1 MIRRIKIKNFRS
13 LDVDFQLD
21 PVTVLIGRSGT
32 GKTNFVSAL
41 RFLREIILQQRVQD
55 NFRYNPGHFETK
67 FFPNIFPLTKKD
79 KDMSLGYEIEF
90 DVPPLSEQFHYFLDI
105 SNQSGIVRETFL
117 IDNQPIIRQATNP
130 HTCQLSTFQGNKKV
144 SIARIALTQGLACYD
159 FPGSVC
165 TNGDQNTQR
174 KAVQSSQTNEGLAD
188 RAENYSA
195 VFNAIVKDLTKQE
208 SWNMIDRSL
217 QNLNAT
223 VETVTPNSQN
233 EQQILVTHK
242 FGDHAVPF
250 DIGKESE
257 GFRRF
262 FAHLLAVYQTPPKQ
276 TLVFEEPERGIHPG
290 ALESLAEILKFCP
303 EEGHGQVILTT
314 HSPQL
319 LDHFEPESI
328 RAVVMEDGVTKIGAI
343 EKERFTALKKKLLFP
358 GELLTV
364 TDAAIDRDA
373 MEGIPGNA
381 P

>member
-41 RFLREIILQQRVQD
+41 RFLRESLQQRV
-55 NFRYNPGHFETK
+55 PLHFGGGILHNRVGE
-67 FFPNIFPLTKKD
+67 NIFPLTKND
-79 KDMSLGYEIEF
+79 KEMLLEFEIGF
-90 DVPPLSEQFHYFLDI
+90 DVPPLTEQFRYFLAI
-105 SNQSGIVRETFL
+105 SNSKGITQEAFY
-117 IDNQPIIRQATNP
+117 IDDQQMIQQTANNNP
-130 HTCQLSTFQGNKKV
+130 HNPPLLQCKLSTFQGNQKV

-165 TNGDQNTQR
+165 TDVNQNTQ
-174 KAVQSSQTNEGLAD
+174 ASEGLAD
-188 RAENYSA
+188 RAENFSA
-195 VFNAIVKDLTKQE
+195 AFNAISKDLTKLE
-208 SWNMIDRSL
+208 SWNMINRSL

-223 VETVTPNSQN
+223 VDTISFNSQR
-233 EQQILVTHK
+233 EREILVTHK
-242 FGDHAVPF
+242 FGDQTHYF

-276 TLVFEEPERGIHPG
+276 TLIFEEPERGIHPG

-328 RAVVMEDGVTKIGAI
+328 RAVVMEDGVTKIGPI
-343 EKERFTALKKKLLFP
+343 EKEQFTALKKKLLFP

-364 TDAAIDRDA
+364 TDAAIAREALEGMPDDA
-373 MEGIPGNA
+373 S
-381 P
+381 

>member
-41 RFLREIILQQRVQD
+41 RFLRKTILRGGVQFD
-55 NFRYNPGHFETK
+55 NNL
-67 FFPNIFPLTKKD
+67 FPLMKKD
-79 KDMSLGYEIEF
+79 KEIVLEYEIEF
-90 DVPPLSEQFHYFLDI
+90 DVPPLTERFRYILAI
-105 SNQSGIVRETFL
+105 SNTRMRPITKEVFY
-117 IDNQPIIRQATNP
+117 IDDQPIFRLSTNP
-130 HTCQLSTFQGNKKV
+130 NGLQCQFSAFQGNQKV

-165 TNGDQNTQR
+165 TGVDQNAQ
-174 KAVQSSQTNEGLAD
+174 ANEGLAD
-188 RAENYSA
+188 RAENYNA
-195 VFNAIVKDLTKQE
+195 VFNAISKDLTKLD
-208 SWNMIDRSL
+208 SWNLINRYL
-217 QNLNAT
+217 QNLNRSVDT
-223 VETVTPNSQN
+223 ISFNSQN
-233 EQQILVTHK
+233 EQEILVTHK
-242 FGDHAVPF
+242 FGDHAVSF

-290 ALESLAEILKFCP
+290 ALASLAEILKLSP

-319 LDHFEPESI
+319 LDHFDPESL
-328 RAVVMEDGVTKIGAI
+328 RVVVMEDGVTKIGRI
-343 EKERFTALKKKLLFP
+343 EEGLMSALKEELLFP

-364 TDAAIDRDA
+364 TDAEIAR
-373 MEGIPGNA
+373 ETQEEVLSHVS
-381 P
+381 

>member
-41 RFLREIILQQRVQD
+41 RFLRQVLQQGVSFHD
-55 NFRYNPGHFETK
+55 
-67 FFPNIFPLTKKD
+67 NIFSLTNNEN
-79 KDMSLGYEIEF
+79 LLNYEIEF
-90 DVPPLSEQFHYFLDI
+90 NVPPLSEKFHYILETAQPDRI
-105 SNQSGIVRETFL
+105 TRETFL
-117 IDNQPIIRQATNP
+117 IDDQPIIQQENSYTQA
-130 HTCQLSTFQGNKKV
+130 CQFSTLQGNQKV

-165 TNGDQNTQR
+165 ADANQNAQ
-174 KAVQSSQTNEGLAD
+174 ASEGLAD
-188 RAENYSA
+188 HAENSSA
-195 VFNAIVKDLTKQE
+195 VFNAISKDLTKLE
-208 SWNMIDRSL
+208 SWNIINRSL

-223 VETVTPNSQN
+223 VDTISFNSQN
-233 EQQILVTHK
+233 EREILVTHK

-262 FAHLLAVYQTPPKQ
+262 FAHLLAVYQNPPKQ

-328 RAVVMEDGVTKIGAI
+328 RAVVMEDGVTKIGPI
-343 EKERFTALKKKLLFP
+343 EKEQFTALKKKLLFP

-373 MEGIPGNA
+373 LKGIPGNA